1 LQAYDADI
9 DEGSTI
15 FYRQN
20 NTMFEINKTT
30 GILSSTQS
38 LLMDETNRGYIKVII
53 EAYNEEKETPY
64 AVSKQT
70 INIFIEVNTIPF
82 LLNLTFLSFIKLIRL
97 FKINH

>member
-20 NTMFEINKTT
+20 NTMFDINNTT
-30 GILSSTQS
+30 GVLSSTQS
-38 LLMDETNRGYIKVII
+38 LLMNETNRGYITVII
-53 EAYNEEKETPY
+53 EAYNEENETSS

-82 LLNLTFLSFIKLIRL
+82 LLNLHFLSFIKLIIL
-97 FKINH
+97 L